1 MRLDKYLSNAGA
13 GSRREVK
20 AALKKGGV
28 TVDGQMVKDAKA
40 EVTGEEEILMDGMPV
55 MLERGIYIMLNKP
68 GGVISSTE
76 AGRTATVMD
85 IIDHPQKKDLFP
97 VGRLD
102 KDTTGLLF
110 ITDDGQLAHELLSP
124 QKKIGKTYI
133 ADLEKGVSE
142 RDLMVLREGIPLKN
156 FTTAPAEAEKLS
168 DRRVKLT
175 ITEGKFHQVKR
186 MFGYLDNRVTG
197 LRRVGFAAL
206 TLDEKLEEGSW
217 RRLTDKEIAEMKK

>member
-13 GSRREVK
+13 GSRKEVK
-20 AALKKGGV
+20 SVLKKGGV
-28 TVDGQMVKDAKA
+28 TVGGQIIKDAKA
-40 EVTGEEEILMDGMPV
+40 EVTGEEEILMDGVPV

-68 GGVISSTE
+68 VGVISSTE
-76 AGRTATVMD
+76 AGQTATVMD
-85 IIDHPQKKDLFP
+85 LINHPQKRDLFP

-110 ITDDGQLAHELLSP
+110 ITNDGQLAHELLSP
-124 QKKIGKTYI
+124 KNKIGKTYI
-133 ADLEKGVSE
+133 ADLEKSVSE
-142 RDLMVLREGIPLKN
+142 RDLMALREGIPLKD

-168 DRRVKLT
+168 DRQVKLM

-197 LRRVGFAAL
+197 LRRVGFAVL

>member
-217 RRLTDKEIAEMKK
+217 RRLTPEEIDDLKK

>member
-40 EVTGEEEILMDGMPV
+40 EVTGEEEILMDGMPI

-85 IIDHPQKKDLFP
+85 LIDHPQKRDLFP

-142 RDLMVLREGIPLKN
+142 RDLMVLREGIPLKD

-217 RRLTDKEIAEMKK
+217 RRLTPEEIDDLKK